1 MDFLRH
7 HQKYA
12 IQETKMKKSISL
24 RELALLVE
32 GDIVG
37 DQDLLIHG
45 LAPLENAGPGE
56 ISFLVKAGKKE
67 LLEQSSASAFIV
79 PESIVESDKTIVR
92 VKDPYLASAIIQN
105 HLLKTE
111 FEPRGIS
118 ERAFIGEDCIIPEAV
133 SIGASAVLGDRV
145 RLGERVEIGPGVVIG
160 DDVTLGDD
168 CILKANVTIG
178 YQCELGDKVIIHS
191 GTVIGSDGYGYATDK
206 RGYHVKRP
214 QLGLVRIGDDVEIG
228 ANCCIDRATFGLTW
242 IKSGTKIDNLVQVAH
257 NVIVGENSLLVSQV
271 GIAGSVTLG
280 RNVVFGGNAGAA
292 GHQTIGDGT
301 MVAGKAAV
309 HGDMPAGSMLAGTP
323 AIDAKQYFRA
333 VTIFGKLPDI
343 ARDVRKLKKEL
354 ARISAKDDN
363 ESS

>member
-1 MDFLRH
+1 M
-7 HQKYA
+7 
-12 IQETKMKKSISL
+12 MKKSMSL
-24 RELALLVE
+24 LELALLVN

-37 DQDLLIHG
+37 DQNILIHG
-45 LAPLENAGPGE
+45 FAPLDNASPGE
-56 ISFLVKAGKKE
+56 LSFLVKSGKID
-67 LLEQSSASAFIV
+67 LLEKSSASAFLV
-79 PESIVESDKTIVR
+79 PESVTECDKTIVR

-111 FEPRGIS
+111 FQQRGIS
-118 ERAFIGEDCIIPEAV
+118 EHASIGENCTIPEAV

-145 RLGERVEIGPGVVIG
+145 CLGERVEIGPGVVIG
-160 DDVTLGDD
+160 DDVTVGDD
-168 CILKANVTIG
+168 CILKANVTIAH
-178 YQCELGDKVIIHS
+178 QCELGNKVIIHP

-214 QLGLVRIGDDVEIG
+214 QLGVVRIGDDVEIG
-228 ANCCIDRATFGLTW
+228 ANCCVDRATFGVTW

-257 NVIVGENSLLVSQV
+257 NVIIGENSLLVSQV

-309 HGDMPAGSMLAGTP
+309 VGDQPAGSMLAGAP

-333 VTIFGKLPDI
+333 TVIIGKLPEL
-343 ARDVRKLKKEL
+343 ARDVRRLKKEL
-354 ARISAKDDN
+354 ARLQATTER
-363 ESS
+363 ESSKVK